1 MGADKGTCGA
11 IGATGYRK
19 RRDARSGISDGKV
32 VAETMRR
39 FLNALNTPAAVLAV
53 LVVVVAVNV
62 FLYLDYRSSEEPTS
76 SPPER
81 SSGPQRATERTDRP
95 SDPEEPTRP
104 QGRAQ
109 PASSPS
115 PGQSATASA

>member
-1 MGADKGTCGA
+1 
-11 IGATGYRK
+11 
-19 RRDARSGISDGKV
+19 
-32 VAETMRR
+32 MRR
-39 FLNALNTPAAVLAV
+39 FLNALNTPAAVLVV

-95 SDPEEPTRP
+95 SDPEEPTRAR
-104 QGRAQ
+104 GSAQ

-115 PGQSATASA
+115 PGQSATASATASAPSSPSP